1 MRIAFDELIPDGDE
15 VVRVRLCWSRMEAD
29 LIGEV
34 LARNGFDY
42 AEEKASEGWS
52 IYTSA
57 SDAPAAIGLLE
68 HDGLDRSE
76 NIFNAGL

>member
-29 LIGEV
+29 LVGEV
-34 LARNGFDY
+34 LAANGYDY
-42 AEEKASEGWS
+42 AEEEASEGWS

-57 SDAPAAIGLLE
+57 SDASRAVALLE
-68 HDGLDRSE
+68 RDGLDRSE
-76 NIFNAGL
+76 NVFNAGL